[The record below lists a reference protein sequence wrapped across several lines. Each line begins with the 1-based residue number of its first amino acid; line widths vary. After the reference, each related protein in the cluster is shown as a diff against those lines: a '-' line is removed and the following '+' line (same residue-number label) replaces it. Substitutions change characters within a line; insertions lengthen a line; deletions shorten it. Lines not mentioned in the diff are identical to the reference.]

1 MMSENWKK
9 QRWLVPLLIPIL
21 LFIVF
26 NTWYS
31 LPKLHNSMLQERQ
44 NQIQDHTRIGR
55 SILSHFYSME
65 QEGRLEREEAQ
76 LQAKQLIRSLRFGPH
91 NKDYFWI
98 NNDEPILV
106 VHPFR
111 PDLEGVNLLEEG
123 EGETHQLFMNF
134 VDLVEKEG
142 GGFLE
147 YQWQYYDHANRME
160 SKISY
165 VAGFES
171 WDWIIGT
178 GIYLDDMES
187 KVEAQRNINF
197 IFMITSAQLLLVSV
211 VVYRLVTNRKSNK
224 NTKG

>member
-1 MMSENWKK
+1 MSENWKK

-65 QEGRLEREEAQ
+65 QEGILEREEAQ

-98 NNDEPILV
+98 NNDEPTLV
-106 VHPFR
+106 VHPFS
-111 PDLEGVNLLEEG
+111 PHLEGVDLSKEEWDK
-123 EGETHQLFMNF
+123 HQLFVSF
-134 VDLVEKEG
+134 VELVENEG

-147 YQWQYYDHANRME
+147 YKWQYYDHSNRVE
-160 SKISY
+160 TKISY
-165 VAGFES
+165 VTGFDP
-171 WDWIIGT
+171 WNWIIGT
-178 GIYLDDMES
+178 GLYLDDMET
-187 KVEAQRNINF
+187 KLEAQQNINF
-197 IFMITSAQLLLVSV
+197 IFIITSAQLMLVGLV
-211 VVYRLVTNRKSNK
+211 IYRLTTNRKNK
-224 NTKG
+224 NNP